1 MLAFYLRCRLF
12 KHVFVWPG
20 RESTLNKKDVVR
32 GRVEHIDI
40 ARGISIALVAL
51 FHSDLAFFI
60 PAVVEPMSV
69 FRMPLFLVLSG
80 VFFSWSRPPGEF
92 LLKKADALLKPYFF
106 VLFIAWVFYY
116 VSDGEAWLW
125 KLKGMFYGNGITI
138 QWEWVTLWFLTH
150 LFALYASS
158 YVLFYFLRFDQL
170 GRGFQLLV
178 LLLFMIAGIFLL
190 DVFWHNPLHVFGRI
204 IELPGLPF
212 SMDIILISSC
222 YFILGSIL
230 RSKIV
235 AFKPDF
241 RVLLV
246 ATIVFVLIAMFTD
259 ATVNLNDRI
268 YTDPVY
274 AFVGAAAG
282 IYGVLALS
290 WWCAQVNWLRA
301 FFLQLGKAS
310 LFIMIF
316 HVIIGYWVYTLLSE
330 NVVDKPSLVFIALVA
345 FIFSVLLPLVVKR
358 IVERNTL
365 LSLVFFPLK
374 SNRQLRHALRVHRR
388 AKAYAVVQK

>member
-1 MLAFYLRCRLF
+1 M
-12 KHVFVWPG
+12 
-20 RESTLNKKDVVR
+20 NKKDVVR

-106 VLFIAWVFYY
+106 VLFIAWIFYY

-158 YVLFYFLRFDQL
+158 YVLFYFLRFDRL

-190 DVFWHNPLHVFGRI
+190 DVFWYKPLHVFGRI

-212 SMDIILISSC
+212 STDIILISSC

-230 RSKIV
+230 RRNIV

-246 ATIVFVLIAMFTD
+246 ATIVFVLIAIFTD

-330 NVVDKPSLVFIALVA
+330 NVVDKPSLVFIAVVA